1 MWRRTWPPVDTAD
14 SATRR
19 WCPWT
24 RLRSRPPAAAAVLIH
39 VPTALPRVVRSSVEP
54 SPGPPLVTTSVGGGE
69 SGGLG
74 GVAFHL
80 ARLTGGS
87 GSGAIVL
94 SYGTLVRPTGRA
106 QVAAA
111 AVLYLYDEGVQ
122 HYLERLLHQHLF
134 SNSKHRL
141 GLVTFIIS

>member
-1 MWRRTWPPVDTAD
+1 V
-14 SATRR
+14 
-19 WCPWT
+19 
-24 RLRSRPPAAAAVLIH
+24 
-39 VPTALPRVVRSSVEP
+39 
-54 SPGPPLVTTSVGGGE
+54 E

-74 GVAFHL
+74 GAAFHL

-94 SYGTLVRPTGRA
+94 SYGTLVRTTGRA

-122 HYLERLLHQHLF
+122 HYLEPPLAVNMLR
-134 SNSKHRL
+134 R
-141 GLVTFIIS
+141 I